1 MNPRSFAISSR
12 ESSASCLVTNDP
24 LEVSPFAR
32 QDNVAV
38 PIRSIT
44 ERPSLFPAS
53 LARHPLSVPCG
64 CACLHP
70 EAGCRVCDVWLRWH
84 GWFSSY
90 HYTGSPP
97 VRGHHPRDGVPDCI
111 PFWAEPISVF
121 GSTLITMPR

>member
-32 QDNVAV
+32 QDHVAV

-53 LARHPLSVPCG
+53 SAPHLDSVPYG
-64 CACLHP
+64 NACLHQQG
-70 EAGCRVCDVWLRWH
+70 EM
-84 GWFSSY
+84 
-90 HYTGSPP
+90 
-97 VRGHHPRDGVPDCI
+97 RGLSC
-111 PFWAEPISVF
+111 
-121 GSTLITMPR
+121 